1 MLDCGRRLSCRP
13 LGGSVVTPRA
23 GLVIGSR
30 MHWIDLVIVG
40 IVALTTFAAFSSG
53 LIRQVVTLV
62 FLILGALLAG
72 QFYDE
77 LAADITF
84 LVDDQSTRNFIAF
97 AAIFGGLYL
106 VGQILATVLNRTA
119 ALLMLGPLDHL
130 GGAVFGLLQGLLL
143 VELALIA
150 VTTFPMASGLTAAV
164 EDSALAPL
172 FLDVAPVLLGL
183 LPQEFRDAVDAM
195 VVMRW

>member
-1 MLDCGRRLSCRP
+1 
-13 LGGSVVTPRA
+13 
-23 GLVIGSR
+23 

-172 FLDVAPVLLGL
+172 FLDVAPVLLRL
-183 LPQEFRDAVDAM
+183 LPQEFRDAVDAL

>member
-1 MLDCGRRLSCRP
+1 
-13 LGGSVVTPRA
+13 
-23 GLVIGSR
+23 

-183 LPQEFRDAVDAM
+183 LPQEFRDAVDAL